1 MANHDVKAV
10 HEAVTTSE
18 QFNTSYMFLTTTSI
32 FVRQALMPLV
42 ALSNYQLKKFYCNF
56 RQIIHTD

>member
-18 QFNTSYMFLTTTSI
+18 QFNTRKLYVSHDYLHFCKTSI
-32 FVRQALMPLV
+32 DAAGCPFELPAEEILL
-42 ALSNYQLKKFYCNF
+42 
-56 RQIIHTD
+56 